1 MINAAA
7 IAVASLVARGAAAPR
22 RLRVVRIVTAA
33 CPPAV

>member
-7 IAVASLVARGAAAPR
+7 IAVASLVARAATAPR
-22 RLRVVRIVTAA
+22 RLKVVRIVTPA